1 MHLLEE
7 EKNDFQ
13 GKLFS
18 ESMRANSIMLPND
31 EVEIGDP
38 SSTCLVMITPNGER
52 TMLTYLGA
60 STSLS

>member
-1 MHLLEE
+1 
-7 EKNDFQ
+7 
-13 GKLFS
+13 
-18 ESMRANSIMLPND
+18 MLPNS
-31 EVEIGDP
+31 EANRGDP